1 LENEIDKIKEKITIA
16 REAVSNQVEPFKTE
30 GFKVILANLLN
41 QGTVSQKKSKKGR
54 TLKRKSVTRKKDGTW
69 YQSGS
74 TTEKIIILVNNAFF
88 SKNRTIND
96 IIEKLK
102 SMDYHFKASELTM
115 SMRSIVRR
123 DILTK
128 TKDLPDGKKSKLWT
142 YITHE

>member
-1 LENEIDKIKEKITIA
+1 MDNIDLKSKIKIA
-16 REAVSNQVEPFKTE
+16 REAVKNEEEPYKTE

-41 QGTVSQKKSKKGR
+41 QETILQKKSKKSR
-54 TLKRKSVTRKKDGTW
+54 KAKRKKVTDKKDRSW

-74 TTEKIIILVNNAFF
+74 TTGKIISLVNNGFF

-115 SMRSIVRR
+115 SMRAIVRHE
-123 DILTK
+123 ILIK

-142 YITHE
+142 YIMNE